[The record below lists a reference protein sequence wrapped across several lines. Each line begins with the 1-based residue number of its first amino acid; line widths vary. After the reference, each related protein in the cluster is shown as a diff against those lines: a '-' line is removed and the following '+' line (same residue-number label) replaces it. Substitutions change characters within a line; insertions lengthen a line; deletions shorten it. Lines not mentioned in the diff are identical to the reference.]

1 VPTKHST
8 GSSSAITGGLAP
20 SEVVIGTLVA
30 VDSDGRAL
38 VSFSLDEYVMEYV
51 PALSTQVVD
60 NQSVGRQV
68 ALLFAAGNQQ
78 QPVVMGFIHS
88 PLDLAIGQTQAHSA
102 QEHNSAITET
112 ELFTGP
118 PQFVAPERA
127 ANLDG
132 KRLVFEAEEEVQIK
146 CGEAS
151 INLYK
156 DGRVVIRGR
165 NLISRASVV
174 NRILGGSVQVN

>member
-1 VPTKHST
+1 MPTKHST
-8 GSSSAITGGLAP
+8 GSSPAITGGLAP

-30 VDSDGRAL
+30 IDSDGRAL

-102 QEHNSAITET
+102 QEHNSAI
-112 ELFTGP
+112 
-118 PQFVAPERA
+118 
-127 ANLDG
+127 
-132 KRLVFEAEEEVQIK
+132 
-146 CGEAS
+146 
-151 INLYK
+151 
-156 DGRVVIRGR
+156 
-165 NLISRASVV
+165 
-174 NRILGGSVQVN
+174 